1 VESFHRSLTVGLSH
15 FNVAVLADPHQF
27 DEALS
32 LVLYVY
38 RSTFHSSID
47 DSPAFF
53 TYGVDPRPPSDAV
66 WTAFRAPG
74 EALDGIERDRLK
86 MLHLLRLELVARANA
101 RSRLLLE
108 GRNAIRSD
116 RVFRLHDLVLLRLR
130 PDESASAPPEDY
142 RELSKLRPKWSLPY
156 RVVSV
161 ASQGKAATVRS
172 CLTGVP
178 FPVREVHLQ
187 NARFINRPLSDSQR
201 ASWAVELSKELASS
215 VLDPD
220 QRHQTVAEFFK
231 DVEFGGVDDGE
242 DATTRSP
249 VLPPPRPE
257 RLIRR
262 RSSAFLNAVRLAV

>member
-1 VESFHRSLTVGLSH
+1 MYLDLWSFRVSRKAVYVVSMVDYHTRWVEAVRVPDKTARSCARAFLCAWVCRFGVPSILVTDQARELVGHIFSRLCRHLGVRKLRTTVYHPEGSGPVESFHRSLTVGLSH
-15 FNVAVLADPHQF
+15 FNVAALADPHQF

-53 TYGVDPRPPSDAV
+53 TYGVDPRPPSDVV

-116 RVFRLHDLVLLRLR
+116 RVFRLHDWSSSGSVRMSQLVLHLKITANYQ
-130 PDESASAPPEDY
+130 SCAPNGVCPTVSF
-142 RELSKLRPKWSLPY
+142 RSLPKGRPPRY
-156 RVVSV
+156 
-161 ASQGKAATVRS
+161 AAT
-172 CLTGVP
+172 
-178 FPVREVHLQ
+178 
-187 NARFINRPLSDSQR
+187 
-201 ASWAVELSKELASS
+201 
-215 VLDPD
+215 
-220 QRHQTVAEFFK
+220 
-231 DVEFGGVDDGE
+231 
-242 DATTRSP
+242 
-249 VLPPPRPE
+249 
-257 RLIRR
+257 
-262 RSSAFLNAVRLAV
+262 